1 MLIVGERDDPQ
12 RSPLYNNKEGVVSA
26 KSALKIGFLSMIAA
40 TGLFGAAN
48 GFADT
53 GHTTHNSEGVTAL
66 TGVKAQALEA
76 TEDTRVA
83 SDDVKTL
90 ETLEA
95 PATRNQVVDSEK
107 NFNRLTP
114 PQTNDGKESGNR
126 LRPFMPRTGLY

>member
-53 GHTTHNSEGVTAL
+53 GHTTHNSEGVTAN
-66 TGVKAQALEA
+66 TGVTAEALEA
-76 TEDTRVA
+76 TKDLPVVA
-83 SDDVKTL
+83 NDVQIP
-90 ETLEA
+90 ETPA
-95 PATRNQVVDSEK
+95 PRDQVVVPEE
-107 NFNRLTP
+107 NINRLTP
-114 PQTNDGKESGNR
+114 PQTNDGKESGKR
-126 LRPFMPRTGLY
+126 MRPFMPRTGLY